1 MGMGLLYRRTKQ
13 GEGLFRFHGWF
24 LRRDVATATWCP
36 FFVGE
41 ERWSRLGLDATY
53 FGGERSFVVG
63 DAPSFAEVVR
73 LGDLLDKNCT
83 DASGFLGQRAIGFL

>member
-1 MGMGLLYRRTKQ
+1 MKVYFDSMVGSSVVM
-13 GEGLFRFHGWF
+13 
-24 LRRDVATATWCP
+24 LRPPLGVPSSLGKKD
-36 FFVGE
+36 G
-41 ERWSRLGLDATY
+41 SRLGLDATY